1 MNNDQQQARIDAE
14 QDAELD
20 VSKILWVVVGFFIT
34 FIGILIAYIYQ
45 PNPPATKL
53 IDKSQEY
60 AMFYTEAYKEKS
72 RSIQLTYSAVG
83 FAIGAGIGIIF
94 ILLFFALVG
103 SMDTGRYFQPL

>member
-20 VSKILWVVVGFFIT
+20 VSKILWIVVGFFISL
-34 FIGILIAYIYQ
+34 IGILIAYIYQ

-60 AMFYTEAYKEKS
+60 AMFYTEAYKEKA
-72 RSIQLTYSAVG
+72 RSIQLSYSVVG
-83 FAIGAGIGIIF
+83 FIISTVIGIIA
-94 ILLFFALVG
+94 ILSFFALF
-103 SMDTGRYFQPL
+103 SSISTSNF

>member
-1 MNNDQQQARIDAE
+1 MNNDQNQARIDAE

-20 VSKILWVVVGFFIT
+20 VSKILWIVVGFFISVV
-34 FIGILIAYIYQ
+34 GILIAYIYQ

-60 AMFYTEAYKEKS
+60 VMFYTEAYKDKS

-83 FAIGAGIGIIF
+83 FAISAGISIF
-94 ILLFFALVG
+94 IFLAGMAMIGGLTA
-103 SMDTGRYFQPL
+103 M

>member
-20 VSKILWVVVGFFIT
+20 VSKILWIVVGFFISL
-34 FIGILIAYIYQ
+34 IGILIAYIYQ

-60 AMFYTEAYKEKS
+60 AMFYTEAYKEKA
-72 RSIQLTYSAVG
+72 RGIQLTYSAIG
-83 FAIGAGIGIIF
+83 FAISAGISIIF
-94 ILLFFALVG
+94 FLAGVAIIG
-103 SMDTGRYFQPL
+103 SMAPNF